1 MRRAAFALMLTA
13 LLPLLMAGCAAE
25 LVVIFLRGT
34 VAGANIGDPNC
45 LNIPEATIP
54 PTDSTT
60 PGPAATADP
69 VGPSIMVADEPAPEG
84 VGSVSIEF
92 VLATIRTRESGGSYT
107 ARAAKGSASGAY
119 QFVDGT
125 WNNYGGYPSA
135 WMAPTAVQDEKARL
149 LVQPILSRWGL
160 SGVPVAWYYPLALTR
175 PELIDTIPHPEYGNT
190 LTIRQYQTAWLATY
204 QQIAGGVLP
213 IDGCTLAGGGG
224 QGGIGTAVPANVAP
238 VIAYAQAQLG
248 KPYIWGGSGPE
259 GYDCS
264 GLTLRAYQTI
274 GINLPHN
281 SAAQANYGINI
292 NWRTEPIQA
301 GDLIFHRGS
310 IPIHDLGHVGIA
322 INATQWIVAPH
333 TGAVIAIRPIPYD
346 RIQAVRRLVTTP

>member
-1 MRRAAFALMLTA
+1 MRKAALALLLTA
-13 LLPLLMAGCAAE
+13 ALPLLMAGCAAE
-25 LVVIFLRGT
+25 LVVIFLKAT

-45 LNIPEATIP
+45 LNIPEASIP
-54 PTDSTT
+54 PADTT
-60 PGPAATADP
+60 VAVDTTGTATTTTTVDA
-69 VGPSIMVADEPAPEG
+69 PAPEG
-84 VGSVSIEF
+84 VGNVSIEF
-92 VLATIRTRESGGSYT
+92 VLATIRTRESGGNYT
-107 ARAAKGSASGAY
+107 ARANKGTASGAY

-135 WMAPTAVQDEKARL
+135 WMAPAVVQDEKATL
-149 LVQPILSRWGL
+149 LAQPILTRWGL

-175 PELIDTIPHPEYGNT
+175 PALMDTIPHPEYGNT
-190 LTIRQYQTAWLATY
+190 LTVREYQTLWLATY

-224 QGGIGTAVPANVAP
+224 QGGIGTAVPADVAL
-238 VIAYAQAQLG
+238 VLAYAQAQLG

-281 SAAQANYGINI
+281 SAAQANYGIGVE
-292 NWRTEPIQA
+292 WKTKPILP

-310 IPIHDLGHVGIA
+310 VPVHDLGHVGIA

-333 TGAVIAIRPIPYD
+333 TGALIAIKAIPFD